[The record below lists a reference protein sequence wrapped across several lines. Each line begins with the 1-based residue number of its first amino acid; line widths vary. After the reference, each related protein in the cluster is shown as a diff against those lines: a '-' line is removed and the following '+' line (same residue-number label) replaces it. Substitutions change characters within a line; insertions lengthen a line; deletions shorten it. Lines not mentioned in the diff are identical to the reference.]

1 MNLCVTWNL
10 KKAYPHVG
18 RTALM
23 WPGDFQKSSQH
34 LHVDMGVFFGVCVCP
49 ALGCFSLL
57 SCVWR
62 TMSNGSE
69 CSAVGQLLAGREGL
83 GRDGMR
89 EEAALCGYILFD

>member
-34 LHVDMGVFFGVCVCP
+34 LHVDMGFFFGVCVCV
-49 ALGCFSLL
+49 LL
-57 SCVWR
+57 
-62 TMSNGSE
+62 
-69 CSAVGQLLAGREGL
+69 
-83 GRDGMR
+83 
-89 EEAALCGYILFD
+89 

>member
-34 LHVDMGVFFGVCVCP
+34 LHVDMGVFFGVCVS
-49 ALGCFSLL
+49 CFRMFL
-57 SCVWR
+57 SAFMCVE
-62 TMSNGSE
+62 NNE
-69 CSAVGQLLAGREGL
+69 
-83 GRDGMR
+83 
-89 EEAALCGYILFD
+89 